1 MNACK
6 RIAKF
11 KVLQI
16 LLGGELCFTI
26 IMVNMK
32 SQIKKKK
39 DAVTQWQAQAGTFTT
54 DQKHKLNFFLQ
65 EFSATKI
72 VTWECHVRESTN
84 SRYDMILGRDLL
96 TALGMDMKFSDNII
110 IGGEGPYEQF
120 SAPMVDGSNYYFN
133 SITDITVKPEDYFI
147 NLYVDK

>member
-1 MNACK
+1 MW
-6 RIAKF
+6 
-11 KVLQI
+11 
-16 LLGGELCFTI
+16 E
-26 IMVNMK
+26 
-32 SQIKKKK
+32 
-39 DAVTQWQAQAGTFTT
+39 TQSGKFTT
-54 DQKHKLNFFLQ
+54 SKKVNLDFCLP

-72 VTWECHVRESTN
+72 VTWECHIRESTN

-96 TALGMDMKFSDNII
+96 TALVMDLKFSDNII

>member
-72 VTWECHVRESTN
+72 VTWECHVDESN
-84 SRYDMILGRDLL
+84 EVQYDIFLVIDLL
-96 TALGMDMKFSDNII
+96 TTLII
-110 IGGEGPYEQF
+110 YTKV
-120 SAPMVDGSNYYFN
+120 SKN
-133 SITDITVKPEDYFI
+133 DIT
-147 NLYVDK
+147 